1 MHLTLAFARAMTH
14 ISMLRIL
21 VRFISVSAV
30 AACFAVAAQPT
41 TSAAGGSDWQLS
53 TTDVMPTAASP
64 SQMQG
69 APVNLNARLGGPEAK
84 AAVLK
89 PPVGPAPAAEGAN
102 AADLHRSPAAQNTE
116 FQRFVLEGTGKQLP
130 LFGFELFE
138 SPTFPSLTNV
148 PVPTDYVVGPGDEI
162 VLRVWGTVNVDT
174 RTVVDRNGQI
184 SLPRVGTFR
193 IAGTPASQLDSA
205 LRAQVAKVYK
215 NFELNATLGQLRA
228 IQIFVVGHAKRP
240 GAYTVS
246 SLSTLLSALFEVG
259 GPAGTGTLRGIQ
271 LRRDGRVITSLD
283 LYKFLVDGDKS
294 ADARLLPGDV
304 IVIPSAGPRVALLGS
319 IDKPA
324 IYELGSSQEPL
335 SRLLSYNGSLRAL
348 TSQHKVLLE
357 RINPAERAA
366 PRTVQE
372 RALDSAGLAADVR
385 DGDVVTLFTIGPQF
399 SNAVTLRG
407 NVAAPLRHAFKPGM
421 RVSDLI
427 PERAALIQRD
437 YYTRKNK
444 LVQYE
449 SPANVSV
456 EQVAGDVKNLLSEI
470 NWDYAVVERLD
481 PLTVRTQLLPF
492 NLGRA
497 VLEQAPEDNL
507 VLQTGDVVT
516 VFGVK
521 DIPVPRGKT
530 TRLVR
535 VAGEVN
541 VAGVYQIDPGETLRS
556 VLRRAGGTTP
566 QAYLYG
572 TEFSRESTRQRQREA
587 LQEVLRRLES
597 TTANAVA
604 QKAANTSGS
613 DAATAQRLLA
623 AQEQARASQ
632 LARLRTQEPTGRI
645 SLELTPEINSIDAL
659 PDLPLEDGDRVLVP
673 AANGFVYAVGA
684 VANSNALLWRK
695 GRTVKQYL
703 LAAGLEPSADE
714 DNIFILRADGS
725 ILHRRDAG
733 WLFSGFEST
742 DLAQG
747 DTLIVPEKVDLE
759 TKWSG
764 FVRGLKD
771 WTQILANLGL
781 SAAAIKTLGQ

>member
-1 MHLTLAFARAMTH
+1 M
-14 ISMLRIL
+14 
-21 VRFISVSAV
+21 
-30 AACFAVAAQPT
+30 
-41 TSAAGGSDWQLS
+41 
-53 TTDVMPTAASP
+53 
-64 SQMQG
+64 
-69 APVNLNARLGGPEAK
+69 
-84 AAVLK
+84 
-89 PPVGPAPAAEGAN
+89 
-102 AADLHRSPAAQNTE
+102 
-116 FQRFVLEGTGKQLP
+116 
-130 LFGFELFE
+130 
-138 SPTFPSLTNV
+138 
-148 PVPTDYVVGPGDEI
+148 
-162 VLRVWGTVNVDT
+162 
-174 RTVVDRNGQI
+174 
-184 SLPRVGTFR
+184 
-193 IAGTPASQLDSA
+193 
-205 LRAQVAKVYK
+205 
-215 NFELNATLGQLRA
+215 
-228 IQIFVVGHAKRP
+228 
-240 GAYTVS
+240 
-246 SLSTLLSALFEVG
+246 
-259 GPAGTGTLRGIQ
+259 RGIQ
-271 LRRDGRVITSLD
+271 LRREGRVITTID
-283 LYKFLVDGDKS
+283 LYKFIVEGDKS

-348 TSQHKVLLE
+348 TSLHKVLLE
-357 RINPAERAA
+357 RINPAEPAA

-372 RALDSAGLAADVR
+372 RALDSTGLAADVR
-385 DGDVVTLFTIGPQF
+385 DGDVVTLFTVSPQF

-407 NVAAPLRHAFKPGM
+407 NVASPLRHAFKPGM

-427 PERAALIQRD
+427 PEREALIQGD

-449 SPANVSV
+449 SPASVSV
-456 EQVAGDVKNLLSEI
+456 EKVAGDVKNLLSEI

-497 VLEQAPEDNL
+497 VLEKVPEDNL
-507 VLQTGDVVT
+507 VLQPGDVVT

-521 DIPVPRGKT
+521 DIPVPRGKS

-541 VAGVYQIDPGETLRS
+541 VAGVYQIGPGETLRS

-587 LQEVLRRLES
+587 LQEVLRRLET

-604 QKAANTSGS
+604 QQAANTSGS

-623 AQEQARASQ
+623 AQEQARANQ

-645 SLELTPEINSIDAL
+645 SLELTPEIGSIDAL